1 MQRPP
6 ARTGAAAHGAQF
18 ERVAGHVRRQ
28 SLRLRPHHQRGLLLV
43 LNEAMNPKPK
53 MALVFRCQAVPLLMG
68 QYETRKEATP
78 RRFVVNS
85 LNQMVHA
92 GLSGLSD
99 GVAVDGVRRWAD
111 ASFELY
117 LTILNDQD
125 DATLK
130 SLSLEGLAHF
140 LAVDIKDDEWRR
152 VGQALIDLLLRRR
165 PEETISRS
173 IRSFLTAMAAH
184 QEDVFGLDVVPQLLH
199 HMDRGDAELKA
210 SLMKTICHLPLGP
223 AMLERVVSR
232 LVDVL
237 TADSG
242 DDQVRVGALR
252 ALTELCRTQET
263 WFAQQVDIFRRL
275 HAWALAAVRANDT
288 VRCPEMVEASSLLL
302 RSLASRLKPR
312 WVDPFLFP

>member
-1 MQRPP
+1 M
-6 ARTGAAAHGAQF
+6 
-18 ERVAGHVRRQ
+18 
-28 SLRLRPHHQRGLLLV
+28 
-43 LNEAMNPKPK
+43 NEAMNPKPK